1 MLLYMNLTVESILID
16 DDLSLIGS
24 YNLDM
29 RSTYMDTELMLC
41 VQSKELNQEL
51 LGYLN
56 TYLAQSRR
64 ILDKNNYE
72 MPKGMIPQ
80 TMPLP
85 KQILYRILGPLL
97 QPFRYVA

>member
-1 MLLYMNLTVESILID
+1 
-16 DDLSLIGS
+16 
-24 YNLDM
+24 M

>member
-1 MLLYMNLTVESILID
+1 
-16 DDLSLIGS
+16 
-24 YNLDM
+24 
-29 RSTYMDTELMLC
+29 MLC

-85 KQILYRILGPLL
+85 KQIL
-97 QPFRYVA
+97 